1 MDAREGEL
9 ESGKRLIVFVMLIW
23 LESMSRVTG
32 IIRQREREREQVLG
46 IYSITLSFIS
56 QFAWLT
62 VAGFVNQSELN

>member
-32 IIRQREREREQVLG
+32 LIRQREKEQVLG